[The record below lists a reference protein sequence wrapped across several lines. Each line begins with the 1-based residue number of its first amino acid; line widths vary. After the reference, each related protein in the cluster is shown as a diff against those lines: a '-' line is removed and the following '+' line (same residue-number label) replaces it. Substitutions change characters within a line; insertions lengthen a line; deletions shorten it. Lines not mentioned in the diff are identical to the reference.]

1 MKEFKDKYKL
11 NNKEHKNTFTLKEL
25 LIITSIFGV
34 VVCIFT
40 TFIVFNVTKNNVF
53 DKNLNDIVKS
63 YKEITSTYYEK
74 VDNKNL
80 ADSAIDGMLEYLN
93 ENYSKY
99 LDSEETESL
108 TDSLSDSYKG
118 IGIVVYDNGS
128 NYVIY
133 NVVKDS
139 ESYKAGLKK
148 NDILRSVNGTTITR
162 EIALDD
168 ISKMINESNKVNI
181 VVERDSKELS
191 FDVEVKN
198 VALPVVNY
206 RIINKSDSNIG
217 YIYLSSFS
225 KNAYNQFKDGLET
238 LEHTGIDSLIIDL
251 RDNTGGY
258 LNTAESIADLF
269 ISKNKVLYS
278 LEYKDS
284 EKTVK
289 AKSDESRNY
298 EIVVLVNEYTASASE
313 VLALALKE
321 SYGATLIGQKT
332 FGKGKV
338 QVTSTLS
345 DDTMIKYTTA
355 KWYSPNHNNID
366 EIGITPGI
374 SVKESK
380 DFIINKTGM
389 DLQLEKALEF
399 ITK

>member
-118 IGIVVYDNGS
+118 IGIVVFDNGS

-206 RIINKSDSNIG
+206 KIINKSDSNIG

-313 VLALALKE
+313 VLALDLKE

-380 DFIINKTGM
+380 DFIINKTGK

>member
-162 EIALDD
+162 KIALDD

-206 RIINKSDSNIG
+206 KIINKSDSNIG

-380 DFIINKTGM
+380 DFIINKTGK

>member
-25 LIITSIFGV
+25 LIITIIFGV

-118 IGIVVYDNGS
+118 IGIVVFDNGS

-206 RIINKSDSNIG
+206 KIINKSDSNIG

-380 DFIINKTGM
+380 DFIINKTGK

>member
-25 LIITSIFGV
+25 LIITIIFGV

-139 ESYKAGLKK
+139 ESFKAGLKK

-191 FDVEVKN
+191 FDVDVKN

-206 RIINKSDSNIG
+206 RIINKSDSNTG

-380 DFIINKTGM
+380 DFIINKTGK